1 MASGDTRF
9 SKLSSLSIAAL
20 AGMLIDDGSKWERQV
35 SGKDDELANLI
46 ARIGT
51 AKAPRQGLFEHAKR
65 GVY

>member
-1 MASGDTRF
+1 
-9 SKLSSLSIAAL
+9 
-20 AGMLIDDGSKWERQV
+20 MLIDDGSKWERQV